1 MSEEMM
7 ISIGKRLVLGVVLL
21 FAITQGLSMYLDW
34 QFERQTGTN
43 IQEIAQ

>member
-21 FAITQGLSMYLDW
+21 LAITQGLSMYLDW
-34 QFERQTGTN
+34 QFEKQTGQN
-43 IQEIAQ
+43 IQELAR